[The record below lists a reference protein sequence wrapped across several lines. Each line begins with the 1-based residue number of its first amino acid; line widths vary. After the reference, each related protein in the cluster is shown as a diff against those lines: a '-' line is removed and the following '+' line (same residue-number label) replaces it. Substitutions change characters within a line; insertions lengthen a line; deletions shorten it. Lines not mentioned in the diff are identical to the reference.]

1 MLGKSAKLLLG
12 LILLMSLTSCA
23 LRLTMAPVEQDIA
36 AKNFSPP
43 SDKGRIYV
51 YRPSKFFAGA
61 AAYIM
66 YMDGKPWGALNVN
79 NYLMLD
85 MTPGEYI
92 VSVGLVTVTKINVE
106 PGKLYFLEM
115 TPFFSGP
122 ELRQVKEHDGKKGIE
137 KSQLVAG
144 VLK

>member
-23 LRLTMAPVEQDIA
+23 LRLTMAPVEQDAA
-36 AKNFSPP
+36 AKNFSAP

-51 YRPSKFFAGA
+51 YRPSKFYSGGA
-61 AAYIM
+61 TYVM

-85 MTPGEYI
+85 LTPGEYV
-92 VSVGLVTVTKINVE
+92 VSVGLVTVSKINVE
-106 PGKLYFLEM
+106 AGKLYFLEM
-115 TPFFSGP
+115 TPIFSGA
-122 ELRQVKEHDGKKGIE
+122 ELRQVSEEDGKKGVE
-137 KSQLVAG
+137 KSQLIIG